1 MNKLFIIKSEKEINL
16 LKENGIDNFVY
27 PLFSFC
33 VGVENEF
40 SLSEIKEE
48 NSYLFVNRVL
58 DEESANNLNMLLHKL
73 PNNIKGIRMEAV
85 MIKGI
90 IFDDV
95 GIIKMLEDVKIEKIL
110 MPSHFACN
118 YESVNIYNE
127 YVDSVILPFDITEDE
142 VEEII
147 SKSSKKVS
155 LYAFGLI
162 GSAYSRRYL
171 IKNYSKHENV
181 KYENPLVIENNNHK
195 FILFENEYGTYF
207 YHLPYFNGLN
217 NLNKDIKYAIY
228 HPICLSEN
236 DLKDLVNGKI
246 NVETDHGFLHNKTI
260 YKIKGDKK

>member
-73 PNNIKGIRMEAV
+73 PNNIKGI
-85 MIKGI
+85 

-95 GIIKMLEDVKIEKIL
+95 GIIKMIEDVNIEKIL

-118 YESVNIYNE
+118 YESVNIFNE
-127 YVDSVILPFDITEDE
+127 YVDSVVLPFDITEDE

-181 KYENPLVIENNNHK
+181 KYENPLVIENNNQK

-228 HPICLSEN
+228 HPIMLNEN

-246 NVETDHGFLHNKTI
+246 NVETDDGFLHNKTI
-260 YKIKGDKK
+260 YKIKGDKKW

>member
-1 MNKLFIIKSEKEINL
+1 
-16 LKENGIDNFVY
+16 
-27 PLFSFC
+27 
-33 VGVENEF
+33 
-40 SLSEIKEE
+40 
-48 NSYLFVNRVL
+48 
-58 DEESANNLNMLLHKL
+58 MLLHKL
-73 PNNIKGIRMEAV
+73 PNN
-85 MIKGI
+85 IKGI

-95 GIIKMLEDVKIEKIL
+95 GIIKMIEDVKIEKIL

-127 YVDSVILPFDITEDE
+127 YVDSVVLPFDITENE

-155 LYAFGLI
+155 LYVFGLI

-181 KYENPLVIENNNHK
+181 KYENPLIIENNNHK

-246 NVETDHGFLHNKTI
+246 NVETDDGFLHNKTI

>member
-58 DEESANNLNMLLHKL
+58 DEDSANNLNMLLHNL
-73 PNNIKGIRMEAV
+73 PSN
-85 MIKGI
+85 IKGI

-95 GIIKMLEDVKIEKIL
+95 GIIKMIEDVKIEKIL

-118 YESVNIYNE
+118 YESVNIYSE
-127 YVDSVILPFDITEDE
+127 YVDSVVLPFDITEDE

-217 NLNKDIKYAIY
+217 NLNKDIKSI
-228 HPICLSEN
+228 
-236 DLKDLVNGKI
+236 KI
-246 NVETDHGFLHNKTI
+246 R
-260 YKIKGDKK
+260 